1 MRICIICGLGSLV
14 LVAAA
19 AQGHERVGL
28 SPLAPPPQ
36 PPGTLQPCWARGGLA
51 EPQPPR
57 KDSRDVQLPQLKRE
71 GQRGGGGSSGLLQ
84 NFLRSARRPQKRAGQ
99 GVPRGTSSPT
109 SGAPGPWGEAG
120 EALVLSPAC
129 SPAKNPP
136 GEALLRLVLPCNV
149 SRREA
154 GRWLELEGGRRSGPE
169 ALSGSDDVR
178 GLVPSHPPFS
188 SCFSLSVGFVGAN
201 PAAWG
206 LSPRGWGR
214 TEVAG
219 GYKRHRL

>member
-36 PPGTLQPCWARGGLA
+36 PPGALQPCWARGGLA

-57 KDSRDVQLPQLKRE
+57 KDSRDVRLPQLKRE

-109 SGAPGPWGEAG
+109 SGAPRSR
-120 EALVLSPAC
+120 LSHGVKLGKLWCFP
-129 SPAKNPP
+129 
-136 GEALLRLVLPCNV
+136 LLAPQLKILPERPCCAWCFLATC
-149 SRREA
+149 R
-154 GRWLELEGGRRSGPE
+154 GGRPGAGWSWKGDG
-169 ALSGSDDVR
+169 AR
-178 GLVPSHPPFS
+178 G
-188 SCFSLSVGFVGAN
+188 
-201 PAAWG
+201 
-206 LSPRGWGR
+206 RR
-214 TEVAG
+214 
-219 GYKRHRL
+219 R